1 VVVPAGEGLA
11 GEITAVDA
19 ALVECGRALDD
30 LDMTEEGRLNVTPV
44 EILKIEEGVERLGR
58 RVVVF
63 LLLNVLMTL
72 PLPWSLVSN

>member
-1 VVVPAGEGLA
+1 MGT
-11 GEITAVDA
+11 IAVDVA
-19 ALVECGRALDD
+19 RLECGRALDD

-44 EILKIEEGVERLGR
+44 EVLKIEEGVERLGR

-72 PLPWSLVSN
+72 PLSWSLVSN